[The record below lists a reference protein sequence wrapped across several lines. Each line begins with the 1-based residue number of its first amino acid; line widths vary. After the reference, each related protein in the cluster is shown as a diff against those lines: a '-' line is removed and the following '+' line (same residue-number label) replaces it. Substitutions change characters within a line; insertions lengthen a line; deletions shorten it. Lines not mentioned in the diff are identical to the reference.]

1 MILPLTKHIILMT
14 VQTRGILLV
23 HMILPITKHIIL
35 MTVQTRGIL
44 LVHYI
49 LHDSTTN

>member
-1 MILPLTKHIILMT
+1 M
-14 VQTRGILLV
+14 
-23 HMILPITKHIIL
+23 L

-49 LHDSTTN
+49 LHDYTTNYTNHSIDKGYTPSTVYIT

>member
-1 MILPLTKHIILMT
+1 MFLTITKHIILTT
-14 VQTRGILLV
+14 VETRGILLV